1 MGKHFYVY
9 ILMNKWRTVSYVG
22 VTNSLQK
29 RLWQHKEKIVESFTE
44 KYRIDI
50 LIYYE
55 TYNTAPEAIAREKQL
70 KRWSR
75 SKKIALIKTINPT
88 FRDLSEDW
96 R

>member
-1 MGKHFYVY
+1 
-9 ILMNKWRTVSYVG
+9 G